1 MNIRFSFAFNNF
13 RQIDNNRE
21 NDLMITKFKNIISL
35 LLLLVFLLPTI
46 VKLEHHHQH
55 HIYQAKNEKQF
66 RVFQDKCVICN
77 FEFSVFLPAI
87 ENIELQN
94 EDPIDCYSNNYK
106 SLHICNLSQYSFA
119 LRAPP
124 YRQI

>member
-1 MNIRFSFAFNNF
+1 MKV
-13 RQIDNNRE
+13 
-21 NDLMITKFKNIISL
+21 KFKNIISL

-55 HIYQAKNEKQF
+55 YFCQPQNEKQF

-77 FEFSVFLPAI
+77 FEFSVFISAT

-94 EDPIDCYSNNYK
+94 DIPIDSYRNHYK
-106 SLHICNLSQYSFA
+106 SLSISNLSQYSFA

-124 YRQI
+124 VRQI